1 MLKKMFLFALFMMLP
16 VSAFAIE
23 DIKSADIQ
31 KEAEIQ
37 KKLTDVGVSVL
48 NANKIDGRVVFV
60 YDKAEV
66 KDKLKLD
73 KTLLNREVIVY
84 GYDYKFIEDDN
95 ELAAFLSR
103 RIAEAYRSYP
113 GFFSGRLNSLKI
125 KAAPKKY
132 QIIFDKIGVDYMV
145 RAGYNPV
152 AMITLINK
160 SHPQKRGDGLTSNV
174 TSKRLAKIYEYIC
187 VKYPYFLK
195 NNEYYQN
202 KSYQNFLLTS
212 VNNRK
217 MLEEKLRTRSRKE
230 LNYE

>member
-1 MLKKMFLFALFMMLP
+1 MFKRFFLFALLFLIP
-16 VSAFAIE
+16 LASYAIE
-23 DIKSADIQ
+23 DKDIVKESEVQ
-31 KEAEIQ
+31 KR
-37 KKLTDVGVSVL
+37 LDDVGMSIL
-48 NANKIDGRVVFV
+48 NANKIDGRVVFA
-60 YDKAEV
+60 YDKTEAKE
-66 KDKLKLD
+66 KLKLD
-73 KTLLNREVIVY
+73 KTLLDRCIIVY

-113 GFFSGRLNSLKI
+113 GLFKGGLSSLKI

-160 SHPQKRGDGLTSNV
+160 SLPQKRGNGFTGNS

-187 VKYPYFLK
+187 IKYPYFLK
-195 NNEYYQN
+195 NNEYYHN
-202 KSYQNFLLTS
+202 VSYQNFLLTS
-212 VNNRK
+212 QNNRK
-217 MLEEKLRTRSRKE
+217 MLQEKLKNRSRKE

>member
-1 MLKKMFLFALFMMLP
+1 MLKKFLVFALIMFFP
-16 VSAFAIE
+16 AASFAIE
-23 DIKSADIQ
+23 DVKIDSN
-31 KEAEIQ
+31 KEAEVQ
-37 KKLTDVGVSVL
+37 KRLNDVGLTIL
-48 NANKIDGRVVFV
+48 NANKIDGRIVFV
-60 YDKAEV
+60 YDKTDV
-66 KDKLKLD
+66 KEKLKLD
-73 KTLLNREVIVY
+73 KTLLDREIVVY
-84 GYDYKFIEDDN
+84 GYEYKFVEDDN

-113 GFFSGRLNSLKI
+113 GLFKGRLNSLKI

-132 QIIFDKIGVDYMV
+132 QIIFDKIGADYMV

-152 AMITLINK
+152 AMITLVNK
-160 SHPQKRGDGLTSNV
+160 VCPQKRGDTLTSNA
-174 TSKRLAKIYEYIC
+174 TSKRLAKIYEHIC
-187 VKYPYFLK
+187 IKYPYFLV
-195 NNEYYQN
+195 NNEYERN